1 MSRKEIIDQILHS
14 TAALENGLKVPAE
27 PPRYIALE
35 KDVFT
40 NTIWAYFGEYLT
52 EIRRALEESETN
64 HVDRVMIHDLD
75 TGQVYVPVWKITEF
89 GEISL

>member
-1 MSRKEIIDQILHS
+1 MSRKEIVDQLLQS

-35 KDVFT
+35 KDLFT

-52 EIRRALEESETN
+52 EIRRALEEGETN
-64 HVDRVMIHDLD
+64 HVDRIRVHDLD
-75 TGQVYVPVWKITEF
+75 TGQVYVPVWKIAEF
-89 GEISL
+89 GEIHL

>member
-14 TAALENGLKVPAE
+14 TASLENGLKVPAE

-35 KDVFT
+35 KDLFT

-64 HVDRVMIHDLD
+64 HVDRVRVHDLD
-75 TGQVYVPVWKITEF
+75 TGQVYVPVWKIAEF
-89 GEISL
+89 GEIHL